1 MAGGGG
7 DQTSTTQQTI
17 DPVLAREIGPFA
29 AFTKNLVRRPYERY
43 RGQLVSGFNPD
54 QQAAFERVR
63 QGSGAQEQYAQ
74 LLGQGPFRGEVSDEE
89 RAAQAGQDAAA
100 GFTGSFFDPKPN
112 EFFESQLGI
121 GRRRLGEQFS
131 ESIAPQLASKYAL
144 SGAFGGSA
152 QAEAEGRS
160 QRELARGLGEYES
173 GARSAEV
180 ERRLGQGLQAAGL
193 TGQARGLAEQ
203 IAARRGAQGLQE
215 AGLRGSLIGQQEGAY
230 GADLERLLAAGGQ
243 QQGQAQAGLN
253 ALFSRFQDRRNYP
266 ERQFNI
272 YRDAIAA
279 ISGAAPRGQTTQTSG
294 GGK

>member
-1 MAGGGG
+1 MSFGGGG
-7 DQTSTTQQTI
+7 ETSTTQQTI

-43 RGQLVSGFNPD
+43 KGQLVSGFNPD
-54 QQAAFERVR
+54 QQAAFERAR
-63 QGSGAQEQYAQ
+63 QGSGAADQFAQ
-74 LLGQGPFRGEVSDEE
+74 LLAQGPFGGTVSDEE
-89 RAAQAGQDAAA
+89 QNAQARQDAAS
-100 GFTGSFFDPKPN
+100 GFTGSFFDAKPN
-112 EFFESQLGI
+112 PFFEEQLGI
-121 GRRRLGEQFS
+121 GRQRLGEQYS
-131 ESIAPQLASKYAL
+131 ESIAPQLAGKYAL

-173 GARSAEV
+173 GARSAEA
-180 ERRLGQGLQAAGL
+180 ERRYSQGLQAAGL

-230 GADLERLLAAGGQ
+230 GADLERLLSAGGQ
-243 QQGQAQAGLN
+243 QQGQEQARLN

-279 ISGAAPRGQTTQTSG
+279 ISGSTPRGQTTQTTG